1 MCFFYLEGEVAHA
14 LGGELALDAE
24 DGLAVHALHDQD
36 LFFGAS
42 GGGGIV
48 WWVDEGKGKSTTTY
62 TIQNRM
68 TTTVYTSVVCRACMH
83 ASRSDTRAWYTA

>member
-42 GGGGIV
+42 GGGGLCGGWMKEKVSPLPPTPSKI
-48 WWVDEGKGKSTTTY
+48 G
-62 TIQNRM
+62 
-68 TTTVYTSVVCRACMH
+68 
-83 ASRSDTRAWYTA
+83 